1 MLDEDLFL
9 EVKLNLNLDNKCI
22 SSKDIRNPGKYKSN
36 TSKRWDICNSSNQ
49 SLTNRIID
57 RKSIF

>member
-22 SSKDIRNPGKYKSN
+22 SSKDIRDSGKYKSN
-36 TSKRWDICNSSNQ
+36 TSKRWNIRNSSNQ
-49 SLTNRIID
+49 SLTNWIID